1 MNGPSRNTATINFEP
16 AYENGDAFYAALV
29 EAIDVVGDDRALE
42 FLARLTLILS
52 NQIGREDVL
61 REAIELSKA
70 DILNR

>member
-1 MNGPSRNTATINFEP
+1 MNRTAHNIPPLNFEP

-29 EAIDVVGDDRALE
+29 EAIEAVGDDRAPE

-61 REAIELSKA
+61 REAIELAKA
-70 DILNR
+70 GVTGQ